1 MQRVLEKKSDGFY
14 GVLEINVTFVVN
26 FKAYKNRF
34 GNKALDVDVDV
45 YDGILPNAVLN
56 SFFLNMAPTGF
67 WKWALQLFNKFI
79 YLFASDRILSYR
91 ST

>member
-26 FKAYKNRF
+26 FEADRNCF
-34 GNKALDVDVDV
+34 GIKALDGRCTV
-45 YDGILPNAVLN
+45 YDGTLPNAVLN

-67 WKWALQLFNKFI
+67 WKWALHI
-79 YLFASDRILSYR
+79 
-91 ST
+91 